1 MSWRWLVSYWV
12 TGIVEA
18 SFLFHLL
25 YVGVKLVAL
34 ITDVWKVLGLSLDLE
49 TNCSHGF
56 FVISHSASTKVLG
69 HYMLACV
76 PNDVTLLWEVTL

>member
-34 ITDVWKVLGLSLDLE
+34 ITDVWKVRGLSLDLE

-56 FVISHSASTKVLG
+56 L
-69 HYMLACV
+69 
-76 PNDVTLLWEVTL
+76 